1 MELSHLI
8 QSSQVENV
16 RVCCPLTP
24 PVTGTLC
31 VSSHHL
37 ILSAHPV
44 EGTKK
49 EKCELWLLHCAVDS
63 VEKSVQN
70 IGMLR
75 SKDEE
80 GRSSSGTVTLKCK
93 DLRVIH
99 LEIPDME
106 ETFNIARSVQ
116 ALSSL
121 DNISLRYPFF
131 FRPAGCKLG
140 KGWPR
145 DTMEN
150 FYHKLKNETDAWR
163 LSGVNENFKV
173 CPSYPEKIIVPASC
187 SDNNLKRAASFR
199 QSRRFPVLSY
209 YHPRSKTVLLRS
221 AQPLVGPNHHSCEDD
236 EMLLNAALMG
246 QSRGFIIDIRTEQE
260 AKQARSAGGG
270 TENKD
275 RYQKWS
281 VLHRPLERGQ
291 ALQSSL
297 TRLVGTCYQTYLGR
311 NHWLSK
317 LQLSQ
322 WLSHI
327 KEALSTAGLA
337 AECIERERTCVLI
350 HGDEGANNTLLVTSL
365 AQLILSPDCR
375 TMVGFQ
381 DLIEREWLQAGH
393 PFQLRCARSGWAQG
407 RFQQESPNF
416 LLFLDCCW
424 QLTRQFPMAMEFNEK
439 LLCALATHAYS
450 SEYGTF
456 LCNNEKERYIYKVRE
471 KTHSLWGIL
480 NNFRQRNHLANRVY
494 ERNPIAIWPS
504 VAPQSIQL
512 WEGFFL
518 RYLMPTEHKEMFWQR
533 TWEIVGKNP
542 Y

>member
-8 QSSQVENV
+8 WSSQVENV
-16 RVCCPLTP
+16 RVCCPLMP

-37 ILSAHPV
+37 ILSASPV
-44 EGTKK
+44 EGTKQ

-70 IGMLR
+70 IGMLK
-75 SKDEE
+75 SKDSSKDGD

-93 DLRVIH
+93 DLRVIQ

-106 ETFNIARSVQ
+106 ETFNVARSVQ

-121 DNISLRYPFF
+121 ENISLRYPFF
-131 FRPAGCKLG
+131 YRPAGCKLG

-145 DTMEN
+145 HTMEN
-150 FYHKLKNETDAWR
+150 FYHNLKAETDAWR
-163 LSGVNENFKV
+163 LSDVNNNFKV
-173 CPSYPEKIIVPASC
+173 CPSYPEKVIVPVSC
-187 SDNNLKRAASFR
+187 SDTTLKRAAAFR
-199 QSRRFPVLSY
+199 QGRRFPVLSY
-209 YHPRSKTVLLRS
+209 YHPRNKMVLLRS
-221 AQPLVGPNHHSCEDD
+221 SQPLVGPNHHCCEDD
-236 EMLLNAALMG
+236 EMLLDAALMG
-246 QSRGFIIDIRTEQE
+246 QWRGFIIDTRTEQE

-270 TENKD
+270 TENKN
-275 RYQKWS
+275 
-281 VLHRPLERGQ
+281 RGQ

-297 TRLVGTCYQTYLGR
+297 TRVVGACYETYLGR

-317 LQLSQ
+317 LQASQ

-337 AECIERERTCVLI
+337 AECIEREGTCVLV
-350 HGDEGANNTLLVTSL
+350 HGEEGTNNTLLVTSL

-375 TMVGFQ
+375 TVVGFQ

-393 PFQLRCARSGWAQG
+393 PFQVRCARSGWAHG

-439 LLCALATHAYS
+439 FLCTLATHAYS

-456 LCNNEKERYIYKVRE
+456 LCNSEKERYVYKIRE
-471 KTHSLWGIL
+471 NTHSLWGAL
-480 NNFRQRNHLANRVY
+480 NNFQQRKYLVNPVY
-494 ERNPIAIWPS
+494 ERNALAIWPS
-504 VAPQSIQL
+504 VAPQSIEL

-518 RYLMPTEHKEMFWQR
+518 RYFVPTKHKEMSWQR
-533 TWEIVGKNP
+533 TWELSGSYHRPGYK
-542 Y
+542 